1 MIPTTFGPM
10 LYKLILPKIME
21 LIKPLIRYKDE
32 PNDADLRID
41 KLEVQIMMLAKDNH
55 PPMFTEEDKKDIIN
69 RLEGQ
74 DNRIEELEEFKKQVK
89 RKKAFKRKDG

>member
-1 MIPTTFGPM
+1 MIPVSFGPT
-10 LYKLILPKIME
+10 LFKLILPKIME

-41 KLEVQIMMLAKDNH
+41 KLEEQIMMIAKDQH
-55 PPMFTEEDKKDIIN
+55 PP
-69 RLEGQ
+69 Q
-74 DNRIEELEEFKKQVK
+74 DFDERITELEEFSKQVK